1 MLRNYGPVHSEFEKL
16 LRQPAASGSQK
27 QQTSPTD
34 RSPFELFNEAIDRI
48 TDHGWKEDISHA
60 DEIEIEHRDIT
71 AELELDKYP
80 RDEDGEYLNV
90 PPSEAAFIRALRI
103 GEKPEPTLVDAKS
116 VYIKDKITGDL
127 REKEKLQRLERAIKP
142 LIEVAGKNPP
152 LNQITRRHAKKWLEW
167 FVAEGKSPA
176 NIKRHHNAI
185 RAMFNYAA
193 LEFSLDNFN
202 NPFRSL
208 DLPKIHT
215 RKREALPSEVIKQV
229 SEHLEASGKRDLSNI
244 WALTIWSGARIGEI
258 AGLATDHVVLD
269 HPVPHLILEP
279 VEYRNVKTD
288 ASWRKVPLAG
298 DALILSARCPPR
310 PARGCTPDPWT
321 RSQAGKGP
329 SSLHADTSWP
339 SAARHKAQDS

>member
-1 MLRNYGPVHSEFEKL
+1 MAELVDAPASGAGTGNGVEVRVLFWAPLMFPFLNLFNDFRRLATPPIQKTVQGAVQVGVVVKHVQKRGGRYVYRRAVPQRLREVVGRGEIVKKLGGSYAEMLRNYGPVHSEFEKL
-16 LRQPAASGSQK
+16 LRQPVASGSQK
-27 QQTSPTD
+27 PQTSPTD

-48 TDHGWKEDISHA
+48 TEHGWKEDISHA

-90 PPSEAAFIRALRI
+90 PPSEAAFIRALR
-103 GEKPEPTLVDAKS
+103 GREKPEPTLVDAKS

-176 NIKRHHNAI
+176 NIKRHNNAI
-185 RAMFNYAA
+185 RAMFNYAT

-202 NPFRSL
+202 NPF
-208 DLPKIHT
+208 
-215 RKREALPSEVIKQV
+215 
-229 SEHLEASGKRDLSNI
+229 
-244 WALTIWSGARIGEI
+244 
-258 AGLATDHVVLD
+258 
-269 HPVPHLILEP
+269 
-279 VEYRNVKTD
+279 
-288 ASWRKVPLAG
+288 
-298 DALILSARCPPR
+298 
-310 PARGCTPDPWT
+310 
-321 RSQAGKGP
+321 
-329 SSLHADTSWP
+329 
-339 SAARHKAQDS
+339 